1 VCFYISCA
9 DCEKKEKLYDE
20 HMILTTWFLFALR
33 SLLFTFWGVF
43 ACNFVNFETNLA
55 DDYTTA
61 IGLFWRT
68 ASYLSYTVDD
78 YVLVFGSCTP
88 YNWWVAEAVFSLDG
102 KFRAAIAFGL
112 VSYSICFIEYKMHMF
127 LTFPTTTFPKIY
139 IVVAWLNV
147 SLKIAVI
154 CGFIMAIVVWIIA
167 PCVPIP
173 KNGWR
178 TIGVI
183 LAVIGLSQLL
193 TLLILSSKACSSR
206 CTNLALGGILS
217 IVSGVLWL
225 VSALLCCFVG
235 EPVGDEH
242 GPYPAG
248 TPAHESPSHLELSP
262 VTQNQQVVEKTTTQQ
277 HVEED
282 GTIVIE
288 TTTTRADGG
297 ITVTTEV
304 IPPGTAVGSVNE
316 DKM

>member
-1 VCFYISCA
+1 
-9 DCEKKEKLYDE
+9 
-20 HMILTTWFLFALR
+20 MILTTWFPFALR

-112 VSYSICFIEYKMHMF
+112 
-127 LTFPTTTFPKIY
+127 
-139 IVVAWLNV
+139 
-147 SLKIAVI
+147 IAVI